1 MTTFTIKQNLDIAK
15 KDFEDIYEAVYFLL
29 QIDIKSRNQN
39 SSYKN
44 KKQIFAEAMD
54 RYNNWNMI
62 DWRWFLSNLISPKS
76 NI

>member
-44 KKQIFAEAMD
+44 KKQIFVEAMD